1 MKRQHAEGPGDK
13 ELIIPGWSTF
23 FRAWTDGWQKLLKFR
38 KKSQHSECTI
48 CAESRL
54 KLHDKNLSSEE
65 RIAEAAKWR
74 RHLVDQYHDRLLYWS
89 LRYASR
95 HMMNILV
102 PKLHLK
108 SFQLNCDNLSAAS
121 LKTLRYSPLTA
132 WTREKWLIQP
142 GDLVRCHHPWI
153 CCDVLALFLGHAG

>member
-1 MKRQHAEGPGDK
+1 MLKFGQCTATVVSFMLFFILKTKAWCEGQGRVKRRHAAGPADK

-65 RIAEAAKWR
+65 RTSEAAKWR
-74 RHLVDQYHDRLLYWS
+74 RHRVDQYHDRLLYWS

-95 HMMNILV
+95 NMI
-102 PKLHLK
+102 
-108 SFQLNCDNLSAAS
+108 
-121 LKTLRYSPLTA
+121 
-132 WTREKWLIQP
+132 
-142 GDLVRCHHPWI
+142 
-153 CCDVLALFLGHAG
+153 